1 MASNSDSSSTN
12 IGQIVRL
19 SSADVSQYAEALR
32 ELAAACFPGAVPA
45 DGDVLSAL
53 AGPWHDLCACEWLL
67 AFDGSAVV
75 GMALLVPY
83 HDALQLSTLAV
94 APRVRRRG
102 LGARLQ
108 EATRRRAI
116 ELGLPRV
123 CGSVD
128 ADAADLLKRYR
139 ALGAVDDGSAICSPG
154 ALVKPKVRL
163 SAPVAREAPFEW
175 LLEWSQLEPLLT
187 RLLDGVDPSTASAVD
202 LGCGTSHLARK
213 LAADVGFGRVVG
225 VDRDPRHGAVHD
237 WAAGGAAPGAPYDV
251 AFDKS
256 SLDATLAEGGAAG
269 LLTCAFRSL
278 AAGGRYVVCSL
289 YPPDFVEALAAPRGS
304 GRRM

>member
-1 MASNSDSSSTN
+1 MASNLASSSSSST
-12 IGQIVRL
+12 IGEASRSSTTGQIVRL
-19 SSADVSQYAEALR
+19 SSADASQHAEALR
-32 ELAAACFPGAVPA
+32 ELATACYPGAVPA

-53 AGPWHDLCACEWLL
+53 AGPWHDLSACEWLL

-128 ADAADLLKRYR
+128 ADASDLLKRYR

-154 ALVKPKVRL
+154 ALVKPKVR
-163 SAPVAREAPFEW
+163 
-175 LLEWSQLEPLLT
+175 
-187 RLLDGVDPSTASAVD
+187 
-202 LGCGTSHLARK
+202 
-213 LAADVGFGRVVG
+213 
-225 VDRDPRHGAVHD
+225 
-237 WAAGGAAPGAPYDV
+237 
-251 AFDKS
+251 
-256 SLDATLAEGGAAG
+256 
-269 LLTCAFRSL
+269 
-278 AAGGRYVVCSL
+278 
-289 YPPDFVEALAAPRGS
+289 
-304 GRRM
+304 